1 MTSPLKTEL
10 KNINID
16 TVENC
21 NLLCKLVMDYMT
33 TNTCVIE
40 PVDSEGKSATSASN
54 SNSFRIIYPEGS
66 FINYRDTNYEL
77 TYAYFFYPSRH
88 SIDGERY
95 DLEVNLYHGN
105 FKDGTKGKGLVAHTH
120 YHNDTEKSNLHKHF
134 HYHLNDDGT
143 SGNSSAHNETDDQH
157 TEKNI
162 VTCLLYN
169 MGKHTGSDVNIFF
182 NQFIHH
188 PEFKKL
194 KSQTNV
200 TEINITVHDNWAIEQ
215 IYPKK
220 RSYFMYDEESDKNT
234 YVIFDTIQTI
244 SKEIIDR
251 LYERGIKGATGIKGD
266 TGFDINNLTNY
277 TPTNATSVLYRKNI
291 EVITDEQYKKSTR
304 AQIKDLLSLTRMS
317 TYKPSKRTTKEYNYI
332 SENITKSIS
341 GGRDTGYQTN
351 EAKAKR
357 VADMWKIYGRDLPIE
372 MKADSIVSDY
382 NLIYFSSDITKK
394 YKYLEKIYKTFEV
407 EDNSF
412 DMDSDNDNESSFIQY
427 IKSKRAFLKLAKFYY
442 NYISPSADD
451 YDGGKGDQRSPKK
464 DKSLFTMMSGNVFAI
479 KKDLKTLFKII
490 KEEDEDM
497 NPFAAAAGVL
507 GAQFTMGA
515 SLGLLAIQTTSKY
528 NIFVG
533 EDAFIKKNNI
543 SNKPNW
549 TEFIDDELRDDWVAR
564 HLEKN
569 GLKNA
574 AKLKELVDDIIESLE
589 FQEDGKDIFELYATD
604 HKFILRFFFEE
615 LDLQWQKEHDANS
628 NLYGYISDTG
638 RNATLT
644 ELFDVLKGVTKTETE
659 TAEIVNKI
667 ITLKEDFI
675 FVKRGEVMTRTLSNE
690 ECQPWLSSEVHM
702 EGDLWKFWEKAPEM
716 KKTAKLLFNDLGYL
730 KEKIG
735 DGMLEY
741 EGETDS
747 KWKTHNECRNPG
759 NTGSAP
765 WCYTKNPNK
774 RWEYCSKP
782 VYSDKWGKFVLFL
795 IFIFLGVIAYLTIKT
810 FYLHEYPMKW
820 VASLTGGTFASKE
833 TFAGQAGTGAST
845 GTGKGGV
852 APKTT

>member
-1 MTSPLKTEL
+1 MSSPLKKEL

-54 SNSFRIIYPEGS
+54 SNSNSFRISYPEGS

-105 FKDGTKGKGLVAHTH
+105 FKDGTDGTKDKGLVAHTH
-120 YHNDTEKSNLHKHF
+120 YHNDTAESNLHKHF

-143 SGNSSAHNETDDQH
+143 SDNSSAHTGGDAQH

-188 PEFKKL
+188 PDFKKL
-194 KSQTNV
+194 KSQTTV
-200 TEINITVHDNWAIEQ
+200 EKINITVHDNWAIEQ

-220 RSYFMYDEESDKNT
+220 RSYFMYDEDKNT

-277 TPTNATSVLYRKNI
+277 TITNATNVLYRKNI

-341 GGRDTGYQTN
+341 GGSNTGYQTN
-351 EAKAKR
+351 EEKAKR
-357 VADMWKIYGRDLPIE
+357 VADMWEIYGTDLPIE
-372 MKADSIVSDY
+372 KKFTDFINTD
-382 NLIYFSSDITKK
+382 FSTDVFIGANYKK
-394 YKYLEKIYKTFEV
+394 YNNLGFIYDYYKETI
-407 EDNSF
+407 NSF
-412 DMDSDNDNESSFIQY
+412 DKGGDKGDTVVPAPSVEDSFKLY
-427 IKSKRAFLKLAKFYY
+427 IAAKKSIYDKLKTFFLK
-442 NYISPSADD
+442 N
-451 YDGGKGDQRSPKK
+451 K
-464 DKSLFTMMSGNVFAI
+464 DNSLFDEVNKSDWDTLLKFCGS
-479 KKDLKTLFKII
+479 DLNIVKIRI
-490 KEEDEDM
+490 
-497 NPFAAAAGVL
+497 
-507 GAQFTMGA
+507 
-515 SLGLLAIQTTSKY
+515 
-528 NIFVG
+528 
-533 EDAFIKKNNI
+533 
-543 SNKPNW
+543 
-549 TEFIDDELRDDWVAR
+549 
-564 HLEKN
+564 
-569 GLKNA
+569 
-574 AKLKELVDDIIESLE
+574 
-589 FQEDGKDIFELYATD
+589 
-604 HKFILRFFFEE
+604 FFEE
-615 LDLQWQKEHDANS
+615 LDLKFNS
-628 NLYGYISDTG
+628 DNEIDTNLIQLLNRDG
-638 RNATLT
+638 
-644 ELFDVLKGVTKTETE
+644 
-659 TAEIVNKI
+659 I
-667 ITLKEDFI
+667 IKTLKDVHIALIELNKPVPKPSYIDKLI
-675 FVKRGEVMTRTLSNE
+675 FLEKNEPMIRTLSNE
-690 ECQPWLSSEVHM
+690 ECQNWLSSEVHM
-702 EGDLWKFWEKAPEM
+702 EGDLWKFWEKPPEM
-716 KKTAKLLFNDLGYL
+716 KKNAELLFKHDTDPSLTPEL
-730 KEKIG
+730 RSKIG
-735 DGMLEY
+735 EGMIKY
-741 EGETDS
+741 EGD

-852 APKTT
+852 APKTK